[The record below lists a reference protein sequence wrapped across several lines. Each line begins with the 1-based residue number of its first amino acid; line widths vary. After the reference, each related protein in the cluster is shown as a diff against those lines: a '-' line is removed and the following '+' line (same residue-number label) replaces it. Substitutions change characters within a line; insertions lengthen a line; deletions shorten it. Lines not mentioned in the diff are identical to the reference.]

1 MAAQAKRGQGS
12 TAGGGGDDLLRDA
25 ATLCF
30 APILSRVRGCV
41 VVLDDVVA
49 AHVRTSIGAEAFLTS
64 GATAV
69 IAPGAD
75 IPPHARAAVGGGV
88 VALLGGPDLRDTLVG
103 LRASVAS
110 CASDARNGGVAV
122 TILIG
127 MTDLQLASV
136 NTAARSDGGGG
147 VKGNP
152 ARAGGGTETYDSV
165 ASNVRGW
172 PYVSTVSVEYAPL
185 GPATLFPG
193 LCCFPACEGTCIN
206 AVAATT
212 SARPVPLSSRPTLI
226 IPSHDGHLQSIH
238 SLHHM
243 FSLSPC
249 FRGWPG
255 AMAVVA
261 SSMSTQC
268 LSFVPTALLTQHA
281 HCY

>member
-1 MAAQAKRGQGS
+1 MAQAKRGQGS
-12 TAGGGGDDLLRDA
+12 TAGGGSDDLLRDA

-41 VVLDDVVA
+41 VVLDDVAA
-49 AHVRTSIGAEAFLTS
+49 AHVRTSIGADALLTS
-64 GATAV
+64 GATAL

-75 IPPHARAAVGGGV
+75 IPHARAAAVAAAGGGV
-88 VALLGGPDLRDTLVG
+88 VALLGGPDLRDTLVA

-127 MTDLQLASV
+127 MTDVQLASV

-172 PYVSTVSVEYAPL
+172 PFVRTVSVEHAPL

-226 IPSHDGHLQSIH
+226 TPSHDGHLQSIR
-238 SLHHM
+238 SLHHV
-243 FSLSPC
+243 FSLSL
-249 FRGWPG
+249 WP
-255 AMAVVA
+255 
-261 SSMSTQC
+261 
-268 LSFVPTALLTQHA
+268 
-281 HCY
+281 